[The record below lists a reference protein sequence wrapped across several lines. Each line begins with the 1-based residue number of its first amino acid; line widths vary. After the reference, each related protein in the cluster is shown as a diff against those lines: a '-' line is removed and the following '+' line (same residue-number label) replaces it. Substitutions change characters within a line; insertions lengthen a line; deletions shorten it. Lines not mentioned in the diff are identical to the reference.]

1 MSQQSSQ
8 NKQQCPNYNK
18 HFPWSFL
25 LNYGPALQ
33 DMSDEN
39 ILSRLKDFNCEW
51 LSRPNIAILQMA
63 QTIKENWHLIHK
75 MRGKVLTRN
84 FVDRRRLANRQSS
97 YQQPTRTSSKC
108 FQDSHSSSTGQLSL
122 GSCSNNSGRSRTSLN
137 LFDNQDMDEQDK
149 DEPDDRPGTSYN

>member
-51 LSRPNIAILQMA
+51 LVMA

-75 MRGKVLTRN
+75 MRGKVLTSN
-84 FVDRRRLANRQSS
+84 FVD
-97 YQQPTRTSSKC
+97 
-108 FQDSHSSSTGQLSL
+108 
-122 GSCSNNSGRSRTSLN
+122 N
-137 LFDNQDMDEQDK
+137 LEQVIVPLMDQ
-149 DEPDDRPGTSYN
+149 Y

>member
-33 DMSDEN
+33 DMSD
-39 ILSRLKDFNCEW
+39 FNCEW
-51 LSRPNIAILQMA
+51 LSRPNIAILEMA

-75 MRGKVLTRN
+75 MRGKVLTSN
-84 FVDRRRLANRQSS
+84 FVD
-97 YQQPTRTSSKC
+97 
-108 FQDSHSSSTGQLSL
+108 
-122 GSCSNNSGRSRTSLN
+122 N
-137 LFDNQDMDEQDK
+137 LEQVIVPLTDQ
-149 DEPDDRPGTSYN
+149 Y